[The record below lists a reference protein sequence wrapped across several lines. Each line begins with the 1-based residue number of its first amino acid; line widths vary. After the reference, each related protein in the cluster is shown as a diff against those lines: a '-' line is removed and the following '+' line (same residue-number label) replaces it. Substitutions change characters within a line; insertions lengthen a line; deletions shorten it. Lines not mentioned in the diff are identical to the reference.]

1 MHDALH
7 MTRQQVISVSQN
19 SVASLP
25 ENNYGAIEDNA
36 SSPLVPED
44 VQIHESAPDS
54 IAPDN
59 CSDHGNFVSDNVS
72 NEASD
77 DLVRTVGLVVRRQLS
92 ILNGEMP

>member
-7 MTRQQVISVSQN
+7 MTRQKVVSFSQN
-19 SVASLP
+19 SATSLS
-25 ENNYGAIEDNA
+25 ENNSGAIGDNS

-59 CSDHGNFVSDNVS
+59 CSDHGNFVADNVS
-72 NEASD
+72 NEVSD
-77 DLVRTVGLVVRRQLS
+77 VWCIQLVQLFEGS
-92 ILNGEMP
+92 